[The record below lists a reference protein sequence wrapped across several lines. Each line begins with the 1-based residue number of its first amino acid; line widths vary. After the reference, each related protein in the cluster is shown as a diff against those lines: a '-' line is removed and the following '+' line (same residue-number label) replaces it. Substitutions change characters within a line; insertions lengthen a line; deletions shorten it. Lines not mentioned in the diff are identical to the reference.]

1 MGLQSQPL
9 KPIPVARA
17 VRALSI
23 STPGSIPV
31 HHPPAHHP
39 GVPVPW
45 SSPVQTLQI
54 LCKHRLQ
61 IFSSFI
67 PRRQKSSPFPQ
78 EK

>member
-1 MGLQSQPL
+1 MALQSQSL
-9 KPIPVARA
+9 KPIPWVHAA
-17 VRALSI
+17 EALSI
-23 STPGSIPV
+23 GTPGPIPV
-31 HHPPAHHP
+31 HTPLHHP

-45 SSPVQTLQI
+45 SGPEQTLQI
-54 LCKHRLQ
+54 LCKHRAQ